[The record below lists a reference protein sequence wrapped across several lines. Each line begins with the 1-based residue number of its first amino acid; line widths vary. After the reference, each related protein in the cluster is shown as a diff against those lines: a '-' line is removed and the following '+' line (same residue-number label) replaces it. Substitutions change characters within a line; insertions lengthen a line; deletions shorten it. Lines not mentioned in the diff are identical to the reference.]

1 MKLLLSLLLVLGISG
16 CTPKTVYVD
25 RVVEV
30 KVPVLQECVKPKV
43 VVDKNAT
50 HATKMVVIK
59 KYVQDSVAANK

>member
-1 MKLLLSLLLVLGISG
+1 MRLLSSLLLILVISG
-16 CTPKTVYVD
+16 CTTKTVYID

-59 KYVQDSVAANK
+59 KYVQDSIAANK